1 MAKKLLLITAV
12 CFMVLWGAAQ
22 TQYTLQQCIDTAL
35 QTSLQLKSD
44 NYNQGYAF
52 NYAPSLT
59 FIEPPESAIPNCLN
73 IEGLL
78 VPLQNST
85 LRQLAYNVKTNW
97 RMYPGAYL
105 QGYHIVFFINGG
117 VI

>member
-1 MAKKLLLITAV
+1 MTKQLFLITTAW
-12 CFMVLWGAAQ
+12 CMVLCGAAQ
-22 TQYTLQQCIDTAL
+22 TQYTLQQCIYTAL
-35 QTSLQLKSD
+35 QRSLQLKSD

-52 NYAPSLT
+52 NYAQSLT

-105 QGYHIVFFINGG
+105 QRYHIVFFINGG